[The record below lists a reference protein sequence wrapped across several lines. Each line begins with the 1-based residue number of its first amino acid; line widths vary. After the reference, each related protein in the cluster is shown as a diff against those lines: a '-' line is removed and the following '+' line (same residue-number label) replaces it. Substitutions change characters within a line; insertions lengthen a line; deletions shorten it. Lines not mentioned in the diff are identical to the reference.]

1 MSLPF
6 NNIFNTPFITRGI
19 FFRNDFLTSG
29 SLTQDTVSLVT
40 NNTFYTD
47 GDILTITAQGN
58 LGVYTIGLS
67 LSGSPITSGSF
78 AIRAGVNGTAG
89 LSVNFLSGST
99 GTGYTLF
106 GAASSFN
113 LFTGSVNAIANINS
127 YIDKIQFQLNSPFPS
142 GSALIDFIQFYSEN
156 IPLRYINNSAS
167 YALKKRVIPL
177 DAPMREQQIIQV
189 LGSESPVVDLDGV
202 FISDLDFTAQ
212 NYRDKLISVWNE
224 GTYQWLQTDFIG
236 AKFILDNTT
245 IDELPGIPSYYKWT
259 GQFKQYSPISASG
272 QNYNLS

>member
-99 GTGYTLF
+99 GTGYTL
-106 GAASSFN
+106 
-113 LFTGSVNAIANINS
+113 
-127 YIDKIQFQLNSPFPS
+127 
-142 GSALIDFIQFYSEN
+142 
-156 IPLRYINNSAS
+156 
-167 YALKKRVIPL
+167 
-177 DAPMREQQIIQV
+177 
-189 LGSESPVVDLDGV
+189 
-202 FISDLDFTAQ
+202 
-212 NYRDKLISVWNE
+212 
-224 GTYQWLQTDFIG
+224 
-236 AKFILDNTT
+236 
-245 IDELPGIPSYYKWT
+245 
-259 GQFKQYSPISASG
+259 
-272 QNYNLS
+272 